1 MAHALFSFP
10 THFLASPR
18 AHAASRP
25 SFVASAGAAA
35 AAASPASL
43 YEVLGVPAN
52 ATNCEIKASYR
63 RLALECHP
71 DVGAPAEEFLRLHA
85 AYATLAD
92 PDKRADYD
100 RQRMAPDQHLLRRRV
115 QLLYL
120 VSTRE
125 PIEKADSD
133 ATVVI
138 GIAKTS
144 HVIVQRLGIDDFD
157 SSNAPKHSNLDNM
170 QIQVLALPN
179 KDPIEIF
186 QHL

>member
-25 SFVASAGAAA
+25 SFVAAAGAAPP
-35 AAASPASL
+35 ASSASL

-85 AYATLAD
+85 AYATLSDA
-92 PDKRADYD
+92 DKRADYD
-100 RQRMAPDQHLLRRRV
+100 RQLMAPDHHLWRRR
-115 QLLYL
+115 
-120 VSTRE
+120 STYASTSSSMSR
-125 PIEKADSD
+125 
-133 ATVVI
+133 
-138 GIAKTS
+138 GIRRRTWETD
-144 HVIVQRLGIDDFD
+144 QCW
-157 SSNAPKHSNLDNM
+157 
-170 QIQVLALPN
+170 
-179 KDPIEIF
+179 
-186 QHL
+186 

>member
-25 SFVASAGAAA
+25 SFVGSAGAAA

-100 RQRMAPDQHLLRRRV
+100 RQRMAPDQHLLRRR
-115 QLLYL
+115 YTYE
-120 VSTRE
+120 ST
-125 PIEKADSD
+125 
-133 ATVVI
+133 
-138 GIAKTS
+138 
-144 HVIVQRLGIDDFD
+144 
-157 SSNAPKHSNLDNM
+157 SSSMSRGNCRRTWETD
-170 QIQVLALPN
+170 QCW
-179 KDPIEIF
+179 
-186 QHL
+186 